1 MTFGFWKWIRNW
13 IRSWKTKQLSDVVSI
28 HSQPS
33 LLAFLESKSKKTT
46 IKMKMRRIQM
56 NIVDVEP
63 LIRFILRASWANTV
77 AIENDLAN
85 EWIQSLKFFR
95 VNGSARSFFGPF
107 CLLREKPIL
116 GGQRPASNKCKYKY
130 INEIHILPLAGEA
143 NPGRVETSHQ
153 KIQIQ

>member
-1 MTFGFWKWIRNW
+1 MMVLILSAKKIWHSIFGNESEIGLEAER
-13 IRSWKTKQLSDVVSI
+13 RSS
-28 HSQPS
+28 SQMWFRFIPSPS

-46 IKMKMRRIQM
+46 IKMKKRRMQM
-56 NIVDVEP
+56 NKVDVEP

-130 INEIHILPLAGEA
+130 KYRNEIHIFASC
-143 NPGRVETSHQ
+143 GRS
-153 KIQIQ
+153 